1 MPNTDG
7 LTIRPLGQLVQALT
21 RYSQN
26 LYQSP
31 KDTIRGVEPDT
42 WYSPLQ
48 PVTPMGPPGVEP
60 RAFQYYAGQNL
71 LWTPRA
77 DAEMSAADLKQI
89 ATYPVARMAI
99 ENVKDAMCMA
109 NWEIQPKPEP
119 GESRKAAT
127 KRGLGDKDL
136 LKLNRFFEMP
146 DREHTWPEWLR
157 PLLEDMLV
165 IDAWTILIR
174 KTFSGEIVE
183 MPVLRGESIVRYIDE
198 NGFTPLA
205 PEPAYAQLWWGLPL
219 VNLSTEQLIY
229 KPRNI
234 VPRNT
239 IASQLYGMS
248 PTEQLAPEI
257 NIGIQRLAFTLSYY
271 TEGSTPGV
279 VQVVP
284 KGISTEK
291 IAEAMQWMNSELAG
305 NLTKRRQWQLIQGWK
320 DEGKDEQII
329 FTKEP
334 LLADPFDELHI
345 KKIFYGYGVSPQ
357 RVAKQMNRASAQASQ
372 EASEVEGLLP
382 FFSSLKSLIDFI
394 IQRRFMLDKYEMVL
408 EPLVEPDQVKQAT
421 VLTQY
426 VDKGIMRRNEAREK
440 IGEEPAPEAEANM
453 LTVTTG
459 QGAIPLGASVQA
471 ATNPEGGTNGVPGKG
486 KGGEGAADGT
496 GAGAGEGH
504 AGQSGEGDGTVADG
518 RGKPGKSA
526 GSNKP
531 NGGAAAKAQTENRPI
546 GFAAG
551 TLIAEPEPAQHGV
564 ITLMEQGTRPLGMSP
579 SQPVAKKVQPQAK
592 PVIHPGRL
600 LPSSLLARNKMERE
614 LTPIFKTMRRKVTKA
629 IASQLGLPHA
639 HMEKANAGATL
650 QAALDSLSLEWM
662 KIARLAKQPL
672 TDTAVA
678 GATKGALELNI
689 TAEDMLGGINEV
701 AMNWADERA
710 AELVGMK
717 RDADGTLTANPNAKW
732 AITDSTRDKL
742 RVIIRDVLEQEAP
755 RTLRGLENRIEQSG
769 IFSDTRATMIAK
781 TEISRAQTQGNLLS
795 WQESG
800 LVTKLNWILAS
811 DHDKD
816 DVCDELAAG
825 SPYPIDEVPELPA
838 HPNCYC
844 ALILAEWH
852 EDVE

>member
-1 MPNTDG
+1 
-7 LTIRPLGQLVQALT
+7 
-21 RYSQN
+21 
-26 LYQSP
+26 
-31 KDTIRGVEPDT
+31 
-42 WYSPLQ
+42 
-48 PVTPMGPPGVEP
+48 
-60 RAFQYYAGQNL
+60 
-71 LWTPRA
+71 
-77 DAEMSAADLKQI
+77 
-89 ATYPVARMAI
+89 
-99 ENVKDAMCMA
+99 MA
-109 NWEIQPKPEP
+109 NLQIQPKREP
-119 GESRKAAT
+119 GESYRAAT
-127 KRGLGDKDL
+127 KRGIGDKDL

-183 MPVLRGESIVRYIDE
+183 MPVLRGESICRYIDE

-219 VNLSTEQLIY
+219 VNLSTDQLIY

-239 IASQLYGMS
+239 ISSQLYGMS
-248 PTEQLAPEI
+248 PTEQMAPEI

-284 KGISTEK
+284 KGVPQEK

-320 DEGKDEQII
+320 EEGKDEQII

-382 FFSSLKSLIDFI
+382 YFASLKSLMDFI
-394 IQRRFMLDKYEMVL
+394 IQRRFMLPDYEMVL

-426 VDKGIMRRNEAREK
+426 VDKGILRRNEAREK
-440 IGEEPAPEAEANM
+440 IGEEPATEPEANM

-459 QGAIPLGASVQA
+459 SGAIPLGASVQA
-471 ATNPEGGTNGVPGKG
+471 AAKPGEEGANGVPAKG
-486 KGGEGAADGT
+486 KGGEGAAA
-496 GAGAGEGH
+496 GAGSGAGEGH
-504 AGQSGEGDGTVADG
+504 AGQGGEGDGAVADG
-518 RGKPGKSA
+518 RGKPGK
-526 GSNKP
+526 SNKP

-551 TLIAEPEPAQHGV
+551 TLIAEPEPMQHGV
-564 ITLMEQGTRPLGMSP
+564 LTIDHGTQPMSASL
-579 SQPVAKKVQPQAK
+579 SQPITKKVEPRIK

-600 LPSSLLARNKMERE
+600 LPTSLLARNKMERD
-614 LTPIFKTMRRKVTKA
+614 LTQVFKTMRRKITKA
-629 IASQLGLPHA
+629 IASQMGVPHA
-639 HMEKANAGATL
+639 HLEKANADATL
-650 QAALDSLSLEWM
+650 QAALESLSLEWM
-662 KIARLAKQPL
+662 KIAKLAQQPL

-701 AMNWADERA
+701 AANWAEARA
-710 AELVGMK
+710 AELIGMK
-717 RDADGTLTANPNAKW
+717 RDADGSLISNPNAKW
-732 AITDSTRDKL
+732 AITDATRDKL
-742 RVIIRDVLEQEAP
+742 RVIIHDVFEQEAP
-755 RTLRGLENRIEQSG
+755 RTLRALENRIEQAG

-800 LVTKLNWILAS
+800 LVKKLNWILAS

-844 ALILAEWH
+844 ALILADWAK
-852 EDVE
+852 DVE